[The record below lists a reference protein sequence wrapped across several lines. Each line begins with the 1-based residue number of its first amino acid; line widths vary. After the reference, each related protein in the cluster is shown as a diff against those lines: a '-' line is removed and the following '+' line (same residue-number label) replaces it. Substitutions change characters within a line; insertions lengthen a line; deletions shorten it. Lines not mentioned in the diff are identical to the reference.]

1 MVNKIDI
8 FTEIKFWRTKSEA
21 EVDFL
26 LVKDR
31 HILPVEVKSGS
42 YTNIPK
48 SLLLFCKKEKLSRA
62 VIVTKDVSKKVTRD
76 AIDFYFIPY
85 IFSSKIVELI

>member
-1 MVNKIDI
+1 MVENFVYNELVNKIDI

-26 LVKDR
+26 LIKDQGM
-31 HILPVEVKSGS
+31 LPIEVKSGS

-48 SLLLFCKKEKLSRA
+48 SLLLF
-62 VIVTKDVSKKVTRD
+62 
-76 AIDFYFIPY
+76 
-85 IFSSKIVELI
+85 